1 MFNINDIKNGMTFL
15 FEGNIYQVIEFLHV
29 KPGKGAAF
37 LKTKLRNLRT
47 GATVEKTFNTSI
59 KLETPCEFIN
69 ITPVNPLI
77 SKCQIKVCY
86 VGDTPNRNGSIITK
100 EVARQMANSLPGSPI
115 VGYYN
120 DVIGDF
126 EEHNRVIDISNGQF
140 KIKDTTKPY
149 GFVDLGARAWFQK
162 FNDDG
167 VEHEYLMTEGYIWTG
182 QYPECQRIIDQ
193 GNNQSMEL
201 DEKTL
206 NATWTKDDNGK
217 PKFFIINEAIISK
230 LCILGEECEPCFEGS
245 QITKFSLTFDED
257 FKQKLFSM
265 MNDLKELIKEG
276 GTKVFSRYA
285 VEIGDNLWN
294 SLWNYTLKKYP
305 DADNTYSSVYAIEG
319 VYEEDSQKFA
329 VLQNRADNKYY
340 RLNFSLNETDGFVP
354 ADALIEVTES
364 YIPAAEPQFSLE
376 AVKTYETEYA
386 SKKKAEEEDKN
397 NKDNKSNSDNKSE
410 GKDNNSDNPEDG
422 KDKKPIGKKDDLD
435 GKGNNSDDDGNKDD
449 EDKEKK
455 KKYSLEDVTEYQE
468 LKTEY
473 EELKSKYAALETEK
487 NSLIEEIEPLRK
499 FKLASEKKDKEAM
512 IAQFYMLSDDDK
524 KDVIDNID
532 KYSVDDI
539 EAKLSVIC
547 VRNKV
552 SFDLDENKETKP
564 TTYNL
569 NNGEDDDES
578 IPAWVKAAL
587 KYENAR

>member
-1 MFNINDIKNGMTFL
+1 MK
-15 FEGNIYQVIEFLHV
+15 H
-29 KPGKGAAF
+29 
-37 LKTKLRNLRT
+37 
-47 GATVEKTFNTSI
+47 TSI

-120 DVIGDF
+120 DATGDF

-140 KIKDTTKPY
+140 KIQDTTKPY

-294 SLWNYTLKKYP
+294 SLWNYILEKYP

-319 VYEEDSQKFA
+319 VCEEDSQKFA

-410 GKDNNSDNPEDG
+410 GKDNNSDNSEDG
-422 KDKKPIGKKDDLD
+422 KDKKPIDKKDDLD

-449 EDKEKK
+449 EDKKKK

-468 LKTEY
+468 LKIEY

>member
-1 MFNINDIKNGMTFL
+1 MK
-15 FEGNIYQVIEFLHV
+15 H
-29 KPGKGAAF
+29 
-37 LKTKLRNLRT
+37 
-47 GATVEKTFNTSI
+47 TSI

-86 VGDTPNRNGSIITK
+86 VGDTPNRNGSVITK

-120 DVIGDF
+120 DATGDF

-140 KIKDTTKPY
+140 KIQDTTKPY

-230 LCILGEECEPCFEGS
+230 LCVLGEECEPCFEGS

-294 SLWNYTLKKYP
+294 SLWNYTLEKYP
-305 DADNTYSSVYAIEG
+305 DANNVYSSVYAIEG
-319 VYEEDSQKFA
+319 VCEEDSQKFA
-329 VLQNRADNKYY
+329 VLQNRTDNKYY

-364 YIPAAEPQFSLE
+364 YTPAAEPQFSLE

-410 GKDNNSDNPEDG
+410 GKDNNSDDSEDG
-422 KDKKPIGKKDDLD
+422 KDEKPTDKKDNSDSKD
-435 GKGNNSDDDGNKDD
+435 NNPDDDGNKDD
-449 EDKEKK
+449 EDKKKK
-455 KKYSLEDVTEYQE
+455 KKYSLEDITEYQE
-468 LKTEY
+468 LKAEY
-473 EELKSKYAALETEK
+473 EELKSKYATLETEK
-487 NSLIEEIEPLRK
+487 NSLTEEIEPLRE

-569 NNGEDDDES
+569 NNSEDDDES

>member
-1 MFNINDIKNGMTFL
+1 MK
-15 FEGNIYQVIEFLHV
+15 H
-29 KPGKGAAF
+29 
-37 LKTKLRNLRT
+37 
-47 GATVEKTFNTSI
+47 TSI

-120 DVIGDF
+120 DATGDF

-140 KIKDTTKPY
+140 KIQDTTKPY

-294 SLWNYTLKKYP
+294 SLWNYTLEKYP
-305 DADNTYSSVYAIEG
+305 DADNAYSSVYAIEG
-319 VYEEDSQKFA
+319 VCEEDSQKFA

-410 GKDNNSDNPEDG
+410 GKDNDSDDSEDG

-449 EDKEKK
+449 EDKKKK

>member
-1 MFNINDIKNGMTFL
+1 MK
-15 FEGNIYQVIEFLHV
+15 H
-29 KPGKGAAF
+29 
-37 LKTKLRNLRT
+37 
-47 GATVEKTFNTSI
+47 TSI

-120 DVIGDF
+120 DATGDF

-140 KIKDTTKPY
+140 KIQDTTKPY
-149 GFVDLGARAWFQK
+149 GFVDLSARAWFQK

-230 LCILGEECEPCFEGS
+230 LCVLGEECEPCFEGS

-294 SLWNYTLKKYP
+294 SLWNYTLEKYP
-305 DADNTYSSVYAIEG
+305 DTDNVYSSVYAIEG
-319 VYEEDSQKFA
+319 VCEEDSQKFA

-364 YIPAAEPQFSLE
+364 YTPAAEPQFSLE

-410 GKDNNSDNPEDG
+410 GKDNDSDNPEDG
-422 KDKKPIGKKDDLD
+422 KYKKPIGKKDDPDD

-449 EDKEKK
+449 EDKKKK

-487 NSLIEEIEPLRK
+487 NSLTEEIEPLRK

>member
-1 MFNINDIKNGMTFL
+1 MK
-15 FEGNIYQVIEFLHV
+15 H
-29 KPGKGAAF
+29 
-37 LKTKLRNLRT
+37 
-47 GATVEKTFNTSI
+47 TSI

-120 DVIGDF
+120 DAIGDF

-294 SLWNYTLKKYP
+294 SLWNYILEKYP

-319 VYEEDSQKFA
+319 VCEEDSQKFA

-410 GKDNNSDNPEDG
+410 GKDSDSDDSEDG

-449 EDKEKK
+449 EDKKKK

-512 IAQFYMLSDDDK
+512 IAKFYMLSDDDK

>member
-1 MFNINDIKNGMTFL
+1 MK
-15 FEGNIYQVIEFLHV
+15 H
-29 KPGKGAAF
+29 
-37 LKTKLRNLRT
+37 
-47 GATVEKTFNTSI
+47 TSI

-120 DVIGDF
+120 DAIGDF

-140 KIKDTTKPY
+140 KIQDTTKPY

-294 SLWNYTLKKYP
+294 SLWNYILEKYP
-305 DADNTYSSVYAIEG
+305 DANNTYSSVYAIEG
-319 VYEEDSQKFA
+319 VCEEDSQKFA

-449 EDKEKK
+449 EDKKKK

>member
-1 MFNINDIKNGMTFL
+1 MK
-15 FEGNIYQVIEFLHV
+15 H
-29 KPGKGAAF
+29 
-37 LKTKLRNLRT
+37 
-47 GATVEKTFNTSI
+47 TSI

-120 DVIGDF
+120 DATGDF

-140 KIKDTTKPY
+140 KIQDTTKPY

-294 SLWNYTLKKYP
+294 SLWNYTLEKYP
-305 DADNTYSSVYAIEG
+305 DADNIYRSVYAIEG
-319 VYEEDSQKFA
+319 VCEEDSQKFA

-410 GKDNNSDNPEDG
+410 GKDNNSDNSEDG
-422 KDKKPIGKKDDLD
+422 KDKKPIDKKDDLD

-449 EDKEKK
+449 EDKKKK

>member
-1 MFNINDIKNGMTFL
+1 MK
-15 FEGNIYQVIEFLHV
+15 H
-29 KPGKGAAF
+29 
-37 LKTKLRNLRT
+37 
-47 GATVEKTFNTSI
+47 TSI

-120 DVIGDF
+120 DATGDF

-140 KIKDTTKPY
+140 KIQDTTKPY

-294 SLWNYTLKKYP
+294 SLWNYILEKYP

-319 VYEEDSQKFA
+319 VCEEDSQKFA

-410 GKDNNSDNPEDG
+410 GKDNDSDDPEDG

-449 EDKEKK
+449 EDKKKK

>member
-1 MFNINDIKNGMTFL
+1 MK
-15 FEGNIYQVIEFLHV
+15 H
-29 KPGKGAAF
+29 
-37 LKTKLRNLRT
+37 
-47 GATVEKTFNTSI
+47 TSI

-120 DVIGDF
+120 DATGDF

-206 NATWTKDDNGK
+206 NAIWTKDDNGK

-294 SLWNYTLKKYP
+294 SLWNYTLEKYP

-410 GKDNNSDNPEDG
+410 GKDNDSDNPEDG

-449 EDKEKK
+449 EDKKKK

>member
-1 MFNINDIKNGMTFL
+1 MK
-15 FEGNIYQVIEFLHV
+15 H
-29 KPGKGAAF
+29 
-37 LKTKLRNLRT
+37 
-47 GATVEKTFNTSI
+47 TSI

-120 DVIGDF
+120 DAIGDF

-294 SLWNYTLKKYP
+294 SLWNYILEKYP

-319 VYEEDSQKFA
+319 VCEEDSQKFA

-449 EDKEKK
+449 EDKKKK

>member
-1 MFNINDIKNGMTFL
+1 MK
-15 FEGNIYQVIEFLHV
+15 H
-29 KPGKGAAF
+29 
-37 LKTKLRNLRT
+37 
-47 GATVEKTFNTSI
+47 TSI

-120 DVIGDF
+120 DATGDF

-140 KIKDTTKPY
+140 KIQDTTKPY

-206 NATWTKDDNGK
+206 DATWTKDDNGK

-294 SLWNYTLKKYP
+294 SLWNYTLEKYP

-410 GKDNNSDNPEDG
+410 GKDNNSDNSEDG

-449 EDKEKK
+449 EDKKKK

>member
-1 MFNINDIKNGMTFL
+1 MK
-15 FEGNIYQVIEFLHV
+15 H
-29 KPGKGAAF
+29 
-37 LKTKLRNLRT
+37 
-47 GATVEKTFNTSI
+47 TSI

-120 DVIGDF
+120 DATGDF

-140 KIKDTTKPY
+140 KIQDTTKPY
-149 GFVDLGARAWFQK
+149 GFVDLSARAWFQK

-167 VEHEYLMTEGYIWTG
+167 IEHEYLMTEGYIWTG

-230 LCILGEECEPCFEGS
+230 LCVLGEECEPCFEGS

-294 SLWNYTLKKYP
+294 SLWNYTLEKYP
-305 DADNTYSSVYAIEG
+305 DADNAYSSVYAIEG
-319 VYEEDSQKFA
+319 VCEEDSQKFA

-364 YIPAAEPQFSLE
+364 YTPAAEPQFSLE

-410 GKDNNSDNPEDG
+410 GKDNDSDNPEDG
-422 KDKKPIGKKDDLD
+422 KDKKPIGKKDDPDD

-449 EDKEKK
+449 EDKKKK

-487 NSLIEEIEPLRK
+487 NSLTEEIEPLRK

>member
-1 MFNINDIKNGMTFL
+1 MK
-15 FEGNIYQVIEFLHV
+15 H
-29 KPGKGAAF
+29 
-37 LKTKLRNLRT
+37 
-47 GATVEKTFNTSI
+47 TSI

-120 DVIGDF
+120 DAIGDF

-140 KIKDTTKPY
+140 KIQDTTKPY
-149 GFVDLGARAWFQK
+149 GFVDLSARAWFQK

-167 VEHEYLMTEGYIWTG
+167 IEHEYLMTEGYIWTG

-230 LCILGEECEPCFEGS
+230 LCVLGEECEPCFEGS

-294 SLWNYTLKKYP
+294 SLWNYTLEKYP
-305 DADNTYSSVYAIEG
+305 DTDNAYSSVYAIEG
-319 VYEEDSQKFA
+319 VCEEDSQKFA

-364 YIPAAEPQFSLE
+364 YTPAAEPQFSLE

-410 GKDNNSDNPEDG
+410 GKDNDSDNPEDG
-422 KDKKPIGKKDDLD
+422 KDKKPVGKKDDPD

-449 EDKEKK
+449 EDKKKK

-487 NSLIEEIEPLRK
+487 NSLTEEIEPLRK